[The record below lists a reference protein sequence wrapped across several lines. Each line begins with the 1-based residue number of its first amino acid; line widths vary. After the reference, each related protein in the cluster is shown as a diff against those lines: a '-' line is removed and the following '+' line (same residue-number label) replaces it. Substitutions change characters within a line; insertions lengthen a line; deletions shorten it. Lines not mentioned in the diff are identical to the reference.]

1 MSYALLLFIYLFLFL
16 KPCPTGRES
25 SILRAVV
32 FPRLFPQLARCGCF
46 ILWMLVG
53 SLPGL
58 VFLYLFHRLF
68 LVCTFVVVEL
78 ACSLNARPPVSTQ
91 QHIVCRNCCHARV
104 WCLQGIWTRVEIPF
118 PFCIALH
125 LTFRWL
131 FLYLSS
137 FHLGL
142 FFRQSRTDRDIIDSK
157 LPLRPR
163 MFQGCILDEQNS
175 CIW

>member
-1 MSYALLLFIYLFLFL
+1 MPISLMDFSSDMAVRRARTPRMATLRTILIFACQSRHEVFRNLSYALLLFIYLFLFL
-16 KPCPTGRES
+16 KQCPTGRES

-78 ACSLNARPPVSTQ
+78 VCSLNARPPVSTQ
-91 QHIVCRNCCHARV
+91 
-104 WCLQGIWTRVEIPF
+104 
-118 PFCIALH
+118 
-125 LTFRWL
+125 
-131 FLYLSS
+131 
-137 FHLGL
+137 
-142 FFRQSRTDRDIIDSK
+142 
-157 LPLRPR
+157 
-163 MFQGCILDEQNS
+163 
-175 CIW
+175 